1 MARSLAARGAAA
13 HEGGPLKLCAWGS
26 VRPSPRLLYPTLRGG
41 PAGPYFECS
50 ITPLWAIHLTGV
62 DAEERNGRAP
72 A

>member
-41 PAGPYFECS
+41 RAGPYFECS
-50 ITPLWAIHLTGV
+50 ITLLI
-62 DAEERNGRAP
+62 
-72 A
+72 